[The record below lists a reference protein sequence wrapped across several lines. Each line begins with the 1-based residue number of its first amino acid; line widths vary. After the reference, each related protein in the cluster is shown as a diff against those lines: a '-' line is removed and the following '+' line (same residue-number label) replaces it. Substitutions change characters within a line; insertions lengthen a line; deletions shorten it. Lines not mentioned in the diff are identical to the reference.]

1 MATSTYIVHY
11 FNDKTHLFKTVT
23 MYPDRERD
31 RIYNR
36 IVHNAQWNCW
46 RYYEANRENY
56 MACRVAVESMMY
68 HDFTSQYWA
77 LKFKHPVYF
86 DTLHENSLK
95 CVEAEL
101 QKDTAAG
108 EYSTKCLVVALDALP
123 DSCNITFTVDDSFKC
138 YRSRLK
144 SDGLPY
150 HFMRKEPPNIP
161 DYGKIFPI
169 TELRGLQSKY
179 AHVEGLKFEVQHW
192 DPTACTAFLE
202 YNLAKN
208 SKVCMIYP

>member
-11 FNDKTHLFKTVT
+11 FNDKTLLFKSVT

-46 RYYEANRENY
+46 RYTEANRGNY
-56 MACRVAVESMMY
+56 MACRMAVESMLY

-86 DTLHENSLK
+86 DTIHENSMK
-95 CVEAEL
+95 RIEAEL
-101 QKDTAAG
+101 QKHTTAD

-123 DSCNITFTVDDSFKC
+123 DSRNTTFTVNDSFRSYK
-138 YRSRLK
+138 SRLK
-144 SDGLPY
+144 SYGLPY
-150 HFMRKEPPNIP
+150 HFISDELPNIS

-169 TELRGLQSKY
+169 SELRGIQRKY
-179 AHVEGLKFEVQHW
+179 THVEGLKFEIQHW

-202 YNLAKN
+202 HNLAKN
-208 SKVCMIYP
+208 LDVCRIYH